1 MSFLLPAAFAA
12 FAALLLPILIH
23 LSRRSQT
30 QRTEF
35 AALRWLGAK
44 LRPRRRPVLQEWLLL
59 LLRLLLL
66 AVVVLWLAAP
76 VWQRSTPAR
85 DWLLVTPGVD
95 WRGVSDLPDGD
106 TVQRR
111 WLAPGFPP
119 LSAPSSSAQA
129 VPAASLL
136 REWDA
141 AAPAGDRLTVLV
153 PETLGGLDGERL
165 RLGRAVAW
173 RVLPGSSVPRRMPD
187 APLPALTLLDGSAE
201 SPAAAYF
208 RAAFLSW
215 QAGVAESKRRSL
227 PQAGITGLVPD
238 AVAVHLHPGPLPAAL
253 RTWLERGGTLML
265 PAGSVHATA
274 GEWQTVWRDE
284 DGLPL
289 LRAAAAGEGR
299 LLQWQR
305 PLDPQA
311 LPLMLEPEFAEGLQ
325 RALARLPAA
334 PERAFAADHAP
345 LRGTSTYPTAPEPL
359 RPWFALAAVLLFA
372 LERLLAARRGVW
384 STP

>member
-1 MSFLLPAAFAA
+1 MNFLLPAAFAA

-35 AALRWLGAK
+35 AALRWIGAK
-44 LRPRRRPVLQEWLLL
+44 LRPRRRPVVQEWLLL
-59 LLRLLLL
+59 LLRLLLI

-76 VWQRSTPAR
+76 VWQRSAPPR

-95 WRGVSDLPDGD
+95 WRGVSDLPAGE

-111 WLAPGFPP
+111 WLAPGFLP
-119 LSAPSSSAQA
+119 LSAPSPSAQA
-129 VPAASLL
+129 VPTASLL

-141 AAPAGDRLTVLV
+141 VAPAGDRLTVLV
-153 PETLGGLDGERL
+153 PKTLGGLDGERR
-165 RLGRAVAW
+165 RLSRAVVW
-173 RVLPGSSVPRRMPD
+173 RVLPGSSAPRRTPD
-187 APLPALTLLDGSAE
+187 TPLPALTLLDGSAE
-201 SPAAAYF
+201 SAAAAFF
-208 RAAFLSW
+208 RAAYLSW
-215 QAGVAESKRRSL
+215 QAGLPEAKRRTL
-227 PQAGITGLVPD
+227 PLSAIAALAPD
-238 AVAVHLHPGPLPAAL
+238 AIALHLQPGPLPADL

-265 PAGSVHATA
+265 PVGTVHRTV
-274 GEWQTVWRDE
+274 GEWQTVWRDD

-289 LRAAAAGEGR
+289 LRAAAAGDGR

-305 PLDPQA
+305 PLDPQV
-311 LPLMLEPEFAEGLQ
+311 LPLLLEPEFADGLQ
-325 RALARLPAA
+325 RALARSPAA
-334 PERAFAADHAP
+334 PDRASAADHAP
-345 LRGTSTYPTAPEPL
+345 LRGTSTHPVAPEPM

>member
-35 AALRWLGAK
+35 AALRWIGAR

-76 VWQRSTPAR
+76 VWQRSAPAR
-85 DWLLVTPGVD
+85 DWLLVTPGLD
-95 WRGVSDLPDGD
+95 WRGISDLPVGE

-119 LSAPSSSAQA
+119 LSAPMPAAQS
-129 VPAASLL
+129 VPTASLL

-153 PETLGGLDGERL
+153 PESLGGLDGERL

-173 RVLPGSSVPRRMPD
+173 RVLPGSSVLRRMPD

-201 SPAAAYF
+201 SESAAYF
-208 RAAFLSW
+208 RAAYLSW
-215 QAGVAESKRRSL
+215 QAGLPEGKRRAL
-227 PQAGITGLVPD
+227 PQSGVAGLAPD
-238 AVAVHLHPGPLPAAL
+238 AIAVHLQSGPMPADL
-253 RTWLERGGTLML
+253 RTWLARGGTLML
-265 PAGSVHATA
+265 SSQARLPDAAWH
-274 GEWQTVWRDE
+274 TVWRDE
-284 DGLPL
+284 DGMPL
-289 LRAAAAGEGR
+289 LRAAAVGEGR
-299 LLQWQR
+299 MLQWQR
-305 PLDPQA
+305 RLDPQA
-311 LPLMLEPEFAEGLQ
+311 MPVLLEPEFAEGLQ
-325 RALARLPAA
+325 RALARPPAV
-334 PERAFAADHAP
+334 PDRAFAVDHAP
-345 LRGTSTYPTAPEPL
+345 LRGASTHPLAPEPL